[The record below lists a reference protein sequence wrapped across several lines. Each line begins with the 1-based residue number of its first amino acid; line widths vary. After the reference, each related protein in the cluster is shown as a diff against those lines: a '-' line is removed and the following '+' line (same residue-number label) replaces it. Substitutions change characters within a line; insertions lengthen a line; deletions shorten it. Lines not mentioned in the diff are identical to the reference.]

1 MKAQTIQMLSNAGVF
16 GPVVVIPIILAD
28 EGIFGVSK
36 DVIGLIAGA
45 FAAAGFVSSYL
56 FGRWSD
62 IHGRRKV
69 LLLGLILTGVAGLV
83 QVVTMLWGG
92 ILFFASVRI
101 ILGFCAG
108 MFPAALL
115 AYAHDTSGKRMGRFA
130 AWGSAGWGVGN
141 LSVGLFGTFYE
152 GAFLLSA
159 AFLFV
164 SFAIALSLPF
174 AKEVRITVP
183 FFPAALIRR
192 NAPVYLAMLI
202 RHTGANMIW
211 VTYPLFLASLGAE
224 AYWIGVIYAV
234 NAFGQVFFM
243 TVSDRYDSALLI
255 AIGLAG
261 SAVTFYTFT
270 LAGSFWEIIPSQVL
284 LAAAWSCLYAGSL
297 RYVLEKNEE
306 KATASGLLSS
316 TMSISGIVGPV
327 LGGVSATAIGFVG
340 TIYAAMAMSVL
351 ALIIFVYELSRS
363 GEFYRVRSHLRRAP

>member
-1 MKAQTIQMLSNAGVF
+1 
-16 GPVVVIPIILAD
+16 
-28 EGIFGVSK
+28 
-36 DVIGLIAGA
+36 
-45 FAAAGFVSSYL
+45 
-56 FGRWSD
+56 
-62 IHGRRKV
+62 
-69 LLLGLILTGVAGLV
+69 
-83 QVVTMLWGG
+83 
-92 ILFFASVRI
+92 
-101 ILGFCAG
+101 
-108 MFPAALL
+108 
-115 AYAHDTSGKRMGRFA
+115 
-130 AWGSAGWGVGN
+130 
-141 LSVGLFGTFYE
+141 
-152 GAFLLSA
+152 
-159 AFLFV
+159 LFV

-174 AKEVRITVP
+174 AKEVRMTVP

-363 GEFYRVRSHLRRAP
+363 GEFYRVRSHSRRAP